1 MDAGAAGAPW
11 WVTLAAGAVSVITT
25 ALAAAAGKVWA
36 QQRDEIRQL
45 RHDLEEA
52 HEAHQRDLRRLG
64 GLSTS
69 MDPPPAASRPRP
81 PPVPPRRR

>member
-1 MDAGAAGAPW
+1 MDAGGGAPW
-11 WVTLAAGAVSVITT
+11 WVTLAAGAVAAISTV
-25 ALAAAAGKVWA
+25 LAAAAGKVWA
-36 QQRDEIRQL
+36 QQRDEINQL
-45 RHDLEEA
+45 RADLQEA

-69 MDPPPAASRPRP
+69 IDPPAASRPRP